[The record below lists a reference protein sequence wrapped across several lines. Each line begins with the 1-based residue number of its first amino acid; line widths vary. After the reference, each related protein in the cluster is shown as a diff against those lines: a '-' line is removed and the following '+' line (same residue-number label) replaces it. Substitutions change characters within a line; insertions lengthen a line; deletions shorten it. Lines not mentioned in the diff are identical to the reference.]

1 MPKLVILTDIDAAAG
16 YRVAGVEVREAEP
29 ETALAVLEELIESG
43 EYGLVAVD
51 EGLLSDPVKDS
62 ERAMRG
68 RDLPVLLSIPSMAA
82 AFSDS
87 DDVTAYMSEL
97 VRSAIGF
104 DIKLE

>member
-1 MPKLVILTDIDAAAG
+1 MPKLVILTDVDAAAG

-51 EGLLSDPVKDS
+51 EGLLSDPVKDT
-62 ERAMRG
+62 ERVMRG

>member
-1 MPKLVILTDIDAAAG
+1 MPKLVILTDVDAAAG

>member
-1 MPKLVILTDIDAAAG
+1 MPKLVILTDVDAAAG

-97 VRSAIGF
+97 VR
-104 DIKLE
+104 

>member
-1 MPKLVILTDIDAAAG
+1 MPKLVILTDVDAAAG

-43 EYGLVAVD
+43 DYGLVAVD
-51 EGLLSDPVKDS
+51 EGLMSDPVKES

>member
-1 MPKLVILTDIDAAAG
+1 MPKLVILTDVDAAAG

-29 ETALAVLEELIESG
+29 ETALSVLEELIASN
-43 EYGLVAVD
+43 EYGLVTVD
-51 EGLLSDPVKDS
+51 EGLMSDPVKES